1 MENQRS
7 LLLIGGTGFIGSFLS
22 SFFLKRGWK
31 VFVLVRNSHRLKSLI
46 PGTEA
51 LFGDPLKDGEWQKV
65 VPERD
70 LVINLVG
77 ETIFKRW
84 TPEYKRRI
92 WDSRVI
98 STEKVVSALRPGQV
112 LFNASAVGYYGD
124 AGEEI
129 LTEESPRGNLFVSEL
144 CEVWEKKALEGE
156 SKGAR
161 VLVGRFGIVMGKGG
175 GMLSVILPIFKLG
188 LGGKLGSGRQWF
200 PWIHI
205 LDLARAIEFLYY
217 TEERGIFNITSPEP
231 VRNEDMTKVMGK
243 ILKRPTFFPVPKIG
257 LKILY
262 GELAEVI
269 MASARVIPQ
278 RLLRLG
284 FKFEYE
290 SFEKAFKAS
299 IE

>member
-1 MENQRS
+1 MEKQRS

-22 SFFLKRGWK
+22 SFFIKRGWR
-31 VFVLVRNSHRLKSLI
+31 VFVLVRNAHRLKSLI

-65 VPERD
+65 VSERD

-124 AGEEI
+124 GGEEI
-129 LTEESPRGNLFVSEL
+129 LTEESPRGKLFVSEL

-161 VLVGRFGIVMGKGG
+161 VLVGRFGIVIGKGG

-205 LDLARAIEFLYY
+205 LDLARAIEFLYH

-231 VRNEDMTKVMGK
+231 IRNEDMTKVMGK
-243 ILKRPTFFPVPKIG
+243 ILKRPTFLPVPRIG

-262 GELAEVI
+262 GELADVI